1 MLQKAV
7 LLLILLCLSLQAL
20 SLSISP
26 EKGHTASSSQ
36 HQLLHFLAEP
46 HSHDDEDPSK
56 ITLGFSAEA
65 REHVACD
72 AHSCTIA
79 LLTDTSVTC
88 NRLHSTPDFSCLQ
101 ALADPYLQRL
111 TPPPRA

>member
-1 MLQKAV
+1 MLQKGL
-7 LLLILLCLSLQAL
+7 LLLILFSLSFQSLSLT
-20 SLSISP
+20 ISP
-26 EKGHTASSSQ
+26 EKGHAASSSQ

-46 HSHDDEDPSK
+46 HSHDDENPSQ

-72 AHSCTIA
+72 AHSCTIG
-79 LLTDTSVTC
+79 LLADTSATC
-88 NRLHSTPDFSCLQ
+88 NRLHSVPDFSCLQ
-101 ALADPYLQRL
+101 SLPDPYLQRF